1 MHTLETSVCRKGPGS
16 SSSELQASQP
26 RLPCLAIWTGCAYAR
41 HSSQPIKKHHAV
53 LEKKTV
59 LVEGALMMQELFP
72 ESYAETAAWL
82 RREVTANG
90 DSLAQYEQQLQQVVE
105 QDPHFQS
112 LAAGCQVC
120 QAYLL

>member
-1 MHTLETSVCRKGPGS
+1 M
-16 SSSELQASQP
+16 
-26 RLPCLAIWTGCAYAR
+26 
-41 HSSQPIKKHHAV
+41 HHAAAQNPS
-53 LEKKTV
+53 LC
-59 LVEGALMMQELFP
+59 LMSRGGLPLQELFP

-90 DSLAQYEQQLQQVVE
+90 DSLAQCEQQLQQAVE

-120 QAYLL
+120 LR